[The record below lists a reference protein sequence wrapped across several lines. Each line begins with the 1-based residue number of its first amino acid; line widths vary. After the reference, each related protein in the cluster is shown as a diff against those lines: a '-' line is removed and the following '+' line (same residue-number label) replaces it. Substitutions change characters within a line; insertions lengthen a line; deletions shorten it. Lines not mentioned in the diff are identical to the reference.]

1 MKMPTKAILGTL
13 AALVVGGLGNGV
25 WEYVLEP
32 SFQGGASLALN
43 IATLGVEAFKDDI
56 YVEIAKGFHEKQS
69 VSTANFV
76 AILWA
81 YGFATALFLLT
92 RKSRRLVE
100 KVDRDSKEIE
110 ELEVVIDTGEPQ
122 PQTPISAEARL
133 ESLRSRLAVAK
144 VRNAALKT
152 RVRWLHRFAV
162 WTFALSVALVAWAIV
177 GSAKSRYIN
186 SGIAH
191 FEQSMAIVAP
201 HARPAEVLLLR
212 SRFARINNRDD
223 FVTLLSEIDRIGD
236 RGGIELPAF
245 ETW

>member
-191 FEQSMAIVAP
+191 FEQSMAIVTP